1 MLGQQQCLYQG
12 LPDAV
17 FRDAKAIIVVFVEY
31 SALPNEILSGSC
43 KAQKFPFGLEVGERA
58 LAASVTM
65 NGDLLHT
72 FIPTEMREIIHRR
85 ILFKP

>member
-17 FRDAKAIIVVFVEY
+17 FRDAKAIIVLFLEY
-31 SALPNEILSGSC
+31 SALLNEILSGLC
-43 KAQKFPFGLEVGERA
+43 KTQRFPFGLEAGERA

-65 NGDLLHT
+65 NGDLLHAFT
-72 FIPTEMREIIHRR
+72 PAEMQI
-85 ILFKP
+85 